1 MLYQCD
7 HLDCIHKFWIEL
19 DSLQVE
25 VVCPKCERKSGVV
38 IGFVVTGHNKDEIT
52 EGFRNWIDDR
62 LSEAIAW
69 LADEE

>member
-7 HLDCIHKFWIEL
+7 HLDCIHKFWIEIK
-19 DSLQVE
+19 SLQTE
-25 VVCPKCERKSGVV
+25 VTCPKCERKSGVI
-38 IGFVVTGHNKDEIT
+38 IGFVVTDINKEKIT

-69 LADEE
+69 LEDKE